1 VHLRVAGG
9 PRVEETERQV
19 AAIERII
26 RGDPEANVPG
36 VVAADDLEMIL
47 SNVGLSSRWSA
58 IYSPNNGPHAAAIRV
73 QLRSGFAGRR
83 TSTLEYVDRLR
94 TRLTDEFPATDF
106 FFESGGMIR
115 RVLNAGAVAPIEVQ
129 VRGRDNEVRRDFA
142 RRLNSRLSRLAH
154 IQDTYLPQ
162 GMALPQIVIQVDR
175 NQAAQ
180 QFGFTDLDVMRS
192 VFTAL
197 MSSAQIAPNLWID
210 RQSGNHYLIGVQ
222 YPEDE
227 VRTIQSLEDIP
238 ISSDRNRPGS
248 GNVRKLKEMARIERT
263 QGPLEIYRHTGE
275 PVSQLF
281 LNIVGNDLRV
291 AETTVREQ
299 AGRMLLDYAL
309 ANLPDGY
316 RWLADDGAF
325 KARLEKYLRDGRK
338 TDRGA
343 VVKKYG
349 IDPESLK
356 RGIRVEVKGEVA
368 SMSDSLEEMAWAL
381 GLAVLL
387 VYLIMVAQFSSWLDP
402 LVMIVAAPLGLIGVA
417 ITLRLTNSSLN
428 IQSAMGVLMMIG
440 ISVSNSVLLIEFAN
454 RERRNGRV
462 TVDAVLSAARVRL
475 RPILMTTIATVAG
488 LLPMAVHLRPGDEMN
503 LPLARAVIGGLAGS
517 TVLTLFVV
525 PVLFVLV
532 KPRGDAIPV
541 GEPL

>member
-1 VHLRVAGG
+1 MRK
-9 PRVEETERQV
+9 
-19 AAIERII
+19 
-26 RGDPEANVPG
+26 
-36 VVAADDLEMIL
+36 
-47 SNVGLSSRWSA
+47 
-58 IYSPNNGPHAAAIRV
+58 
-73 QLRSGFAGRR
+73 
-83 TSTLEYVDRLR
+83 RLAE
-94 TRLTDEFPATDF
+94 EFPSTDF

-162 GMALPQIVIQVDR
+162 GMELPQIIIQVDR
-175 NQAAQ
+175 NRAAQ
-180 QFGFTDLDVMRS
+180 QYGFTDVDVMRS

-210 RQSGNHYLIGVQ
+210 RNSGNHYLIGVQ

-248 GNVRKLKEMARIERT
+248 GNVRKLKELATIERT

-275 PVSQLF
+275 PVSQLY
-281 LNIVGNDLRV
+281 LNVGGNDLRI

-299 AGRMLLDYAL
+299 AGEMLLEYAL
-309 ANLPDGY
+309 GNLPESH
-316 RWLADDGAF
+316 RWLADDEPF
-325 KARLEKYLRDGRK
+325 KTRLEKYLREGSK
-338 TDRGA
+338 SDRGNII
-343 VVKKYG
+343 KKYSV
-349 IDPESLK
+349 DPEALK
-356 RGIRVEVKGEVA
+356 KGLRVEVKGEVA
-368 SMSDSLEEMAWAL
+368 SMRDSFEEMGVAL

-402 LVMIVAAPLGLIGVA
+402 LIMIVAAPLGIIGVA
-417 ITLRLTNSSLN
+417 LVLWATNTSLN
-428 IQSAMGVLMMIG
+428 IQSCMGVLMMIG

-454 RERRNGRV
+454 RERHNGKP
-462 TVDAVLSAARVRL
+462 TLEAILSSARVRL
-475 RPILMTTIATVAG
+475 RPILMTTIATIAG
-488 LLPMAVHLRPGDEMN
+488 LMPMAIHLHPGDEMN

-517 TVLTLFVV
+517 TVLTLIVV
-525 PVLFVLV
+525 PVLYVLL

-541 GEPL
+541 GEPI